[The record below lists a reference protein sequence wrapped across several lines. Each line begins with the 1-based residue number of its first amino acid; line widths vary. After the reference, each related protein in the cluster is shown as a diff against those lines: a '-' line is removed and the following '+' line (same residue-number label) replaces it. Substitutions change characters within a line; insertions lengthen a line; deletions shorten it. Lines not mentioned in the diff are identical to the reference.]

1 MTLIA
6 TVKQMLRPLSGL
18 NGWLGLSVVAA
29 LAALATWAAGNP
41 TIAKLGLSPL
51 TLAIVFG
58 IALGNSVFPRWGH
71 LCGDGVDF
79 AKNVLLRAG
88 IVLYGFRITLQQV
101 LGVGWEGLAVDLIVV
116 CSVFTLAIIIGRW
129 LHVDRETAI
138 LIGAGSSICGAAAVM
153 ATEPVLKASP
163 AKVSVAIATVVLFGT
178 LSMFIYPFLQGPFG
192 LSDRAYGFFVG
203 STVHEVAQVVA
214 AGKAVSEEA
223 ATVAVIVKML
233 RVMMLAPFLLMV
245 SLLWGRHPA
254 TIKTTADK
262 RSATVAHLSMGDRLK
277 HVDVPWFAVAFL
289 LTTGIYS
296 ADVIPPGAVTW
307 LVKVD
312 TIFLAMAMGA
322 LGLRTHTSALR
333 AAGPRP
339 LLLAA
344 SLLVV
349 LLVGGSLLTK
359 HIGQP

>member
-1 MTLIA
+1 MPAT
-6 TVKQMLRPLSGL
+6 TVKHMLQPLTRPS
-18 NGWLGLSVVAA
+18 GWLGLAVV
-29 LAALATWAAGNP
+29 LAVAFLATRTAEMPAI
-41 TIAKLGLSPL
+41 TKLGLSPL

-58 IALGNSVFPRWGH
+58 IILGNSVFPRWAH

-79 AKNVLLRAG
+79 AKNGLLRAG

-101 LGVGWEGLAVDLIVV
+101 LGVGWQGLAVDLITV
-116 CSVFTLAIIIGRW
+116 CIIFALAIIIGRW
-129 LHVDRETAI
+129 LKVDRDTAI

-153 ATEPVLKASP
+153 ATEPVIKASP

-192 LSDRAYGFFVG
+192 LSDHAYGLFVG
-203 STVHEVAQVVA
+203 STIHEVAQVVA

-233 RVMMLAPFLLMV
+233 RVMMLAPFLLAV
-245 SLLWGRHPA
+245 SLLCGRGTA
-254 TIKTTADK
+254 SAEIKSGEKA
-262 RSATVAHLSMGDRLK
+262 RGFGFLSLRARLK

-289 LTTGIYS
+289 LATTLYS
-296 ADVIPPGAVTW
+296 TGLIPPIMVTW
-307 LVKVD
+307 LVKID
-312 TIFLAMAMGA
+312 TLFLAMAMGA

-339 LLLAA
+339 LMLAA
-344 SLLVV
+344 SLFVV
-349 LLVGGSLLTK
+349 LLAGGSLLTK
-359 HIGQP
+359 LIGQL

>member
-1 MTLIA
+1 
-6 TVKQMLRPLSGL
+6 MLRPLYQLS
-18 NGWLGLSVVAA
+18 GWLGLTVVAA
-29 LAALATWAAGNP
+29 LAALASWAAGNP

-58 IALGNSVFPRWGH
+58 IALGNSFFPRWGH

-101 LGVGWEGLAVDLIVV
+101 FGVGWQGLAVDLIVV
-116 CSVFTLAIIIGRW
+116 FSIFSLAIIIGRW
-129 LHVDRETAI
+129 LRVDRETAI

-178 LSMFIYPFLQGPFG
+178 LSMFLYPFLQGPFG

-233 RVMMLAPFLLMV
+233 RVMMLAPFLLIV
-245 SLLWGRHPA
+245 SLLWGKRPA
-254 TIKTTADK
+254 TIETTDD
-262 RSATVAHLSMGDRLK
+262 RESAVSTPVSIRIRLK
-277 HVDVPWFAVAFL
+277 HVDIPWFAVAFL

-296 ADVIPPGAVTW
+296 AGVVPPAAVAW

-349 LLVGGSLLTK
+349 LVVGGSLLTK
-359 HIGQP
+359 QIGQL